1 MLRGLHPNAVASGR
15 DLARRFDFSAC
26 RSMIDVGGGSGGL
39 IAALCEA
46 NPALHAALF
55 DLPRT
60 AALAASILAATPG
73 GERVSVETGD
83 ILVAPPGGTHDMT
96 GR

>member
-55 DLPRT
+55 DLPRMQRWRRQFSPPHPG
-60 AALAASILAATPG
+60 ASASLSKRGIFWWHRPVG
-73 GERVSVETGD
+73 R
-83 ILVAPPGGTHDMT
+83 MT
-96 GR
+96 